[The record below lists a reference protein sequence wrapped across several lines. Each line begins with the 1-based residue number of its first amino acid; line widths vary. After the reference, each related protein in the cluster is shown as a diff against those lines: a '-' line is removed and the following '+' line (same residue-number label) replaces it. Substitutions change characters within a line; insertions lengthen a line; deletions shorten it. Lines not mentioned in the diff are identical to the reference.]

1 MNTSIDCLQCL
12 FPTLVKLIKIATD
25 DEDKRME
32 IVRGVLERLSKD
44 PLNENPV
51 AVSERLMSYV
61 REVSGN
67 HDPLKKLK
75 HERNQKA
82 WKLLPEISRIIH
94 NSEDPLFSSFKAA
107 AAGNILDI
115 VSVGNDAMLES
126 ALKQAFN
133 NGFAR
138 NDYNIFLEQLDTSEN
153 ILYIGDNSGEIVLD
167 RFPVSELVKRNKKI
181 LYCVRGEPA
190 MDDALEADF
199 IEAKMGEFAEM
210 IDTGTP
216 HLGFLPDKVSQK
228 TKEIFNEADLII
240 SKGMGNYE
248 SLYEINDKRIYFILR
263 AKCDYIAEKMRVKK
277 GDYCFTRGGF

>member
-1 MNTSIDCLQCL
+1 MNTSLDCLQCL
-12 FPTLVKLIKIATD
+12 FSALVRLIKIATD

-51 AVSERLMSYV
+51 AVSERIMSYI
-61 REVSGN
+61 REASGN

-82 WKLLPEISRIIH
+82 WKLLPEISQIVH
-94 NSEDPLFSSFKAA
+94 NSKDPLFSSFKAA

-115 VSVGNDAMLES
+115 VAVGNDAVLES
-126 ALKQAFN
+126 ALKQAFD

-138 NDYNIFLEQLDTSEN
+138 NDYNIFLEQFDTSEN
-153 ILYIGDNSGEIVLD
+153 ILYIGDNSGEIILD
-167 RFPVSELVKRNKKI
+167 RLPVSELVKRNKKVR
-181 LYCVRGEPA
+181 YCVRGEPA

-199 IEAKMGEFAEM
+199 IEARMGEFAEM

-216 HLGFLPDKVSQK
+216 HLGFLLDKVSQK
-228 TKEIFNEADLII
+228 TRKIFDEVDLII

-263 AKCDYIAEKMRVKK
+263 AKCDYIAEKMHVKK
-277 GDYCFTRGGF
+277 GDYCFIRGGF